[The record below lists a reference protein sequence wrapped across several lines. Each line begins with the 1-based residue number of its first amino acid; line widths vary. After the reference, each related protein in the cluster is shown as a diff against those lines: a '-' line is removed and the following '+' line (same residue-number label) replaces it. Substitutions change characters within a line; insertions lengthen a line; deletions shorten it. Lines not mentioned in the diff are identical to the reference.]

1 MEESSGA
8 RGAASDAPAV
18 DEEVGEREPSLLV
31 MSHNPIKPPP
41 PPGAPPRPAAPAA
54 APAAASGRFDGERPQ
69 QFALWAHNMA
79 RVAAAAL
86 VVLGVFGVL
95 WTSSGTYACKVRDRA
110 INGKLIRRGA
120 VVGGVNGTCVVG
132 AGADGGG
139 VAYRAACCDP
149 DGPARAENLGGS
161 PRRPRLR
168 LRRPAGPRPGAG
180 APGLRA
186 LDADGLGLL
195 PAARRAQGLLL
206 GAVGGFAC
214 TTRSTSLAGFLALVA
229 AACYEL
235 AFLRREAGD
244 GGRARSAKAGR
255 KPAHLREDDDAFSWR
270 ARLALLCSS
279 SNFATTFW
287 VGLYFGANALMF
299 AHTLAIWVEAI
310 RETERGLLRDD
321 LKLDGCDACPA
332 AGSKPYTRWRDAC
345 DLNKAALRNGP
356 LSYFA
361 PFAKAAG
368 CAAGVALNFNCALLV
383 LPVTRSVLILLN
395 GLGGNY
401 RAAQERSALFKKY
414 FESPFAR
421 YVPLAKN
428 VEFHKLVAWTMLA
441 LSLVHTVAH
450 FFNYWA
456 SPRYTVARFAKWGWG
471 GTSFVTGALVR
482 GNAPFLVARVEWIP
496 PVLAVHFRPADKR
509 DFDFAEG
516 TYVLLNCPF
525 VSRHEWHPFTISSA
539 RGDLAA
545 GARVALDDG
554 ETVVAVDPPAA
565 LPLRSRARWRRY
577 RRASADPA
585 TVCDDD
591 LLAAHETAHHDFV
604 SCHIKVHAAAPGEPP
619 TWTQALKDYLE
630 MMAPRR
636 DYPFHFTRRDDR
648 GELLLGRARARTS
661 GRS

>member
-1 MEESSGA
+1 
-8 RGAASDAPAV
+8 
-18 DEEVGEREPSLLV
+18 
-31 MSHNPIKPPP
+31 
-41 PPGAPPRPAAPAA
+41 
-54 APAAASGRFDGERPQ
+54 
-69 QFALWAHNMA
+69 
-79 RVAAAAL
+79 
-86 VVLGVFGVL
+86 
-95 WTSSGTYACKVRDRA
+95 
-110 INGKLIRRGA
+110 
-120 VVGGVNGTCVVG
+120 
-132 AGADGGG
+132 
-139 VAYRAACCDP
+139 
-149 DGPARAENLGGS
+149 
-161 PRRPRLR
+161 
-168 LRRPAGPRPGAG
+168 
-180 APGLRA
+180 
-186 LDADGLGLL
+186 
-195 PAARRAQGLLL
+195 
-206 GAVGGFAC
+206 
-214 TTRSTSLAGFLALVA
+214 
-229 AACYEL
+229 
-235 AFLRREAGD
+235 
-244 GGRARSAKAGR
+244 
-255 KPAHLREDDDAFSWR
+255 
-270 ARLALLCSS
+270 
-279 SNFATTFW
+279 
-287 VGLYFGANALMF
+287 MF

-368 CAAGVALNFNCALLV
+368 CVEINQRTSCVETVAYAHIEVVEDSISTQAAGVALNFNCALLV

-471 GTSFVTGALVR
+471 GTSFVTGALVLVAMFFIFTAASDAVKRANFEVFWVAHHFFLLYYAALLLHGPVFYLWSLVPLAAYAYERRRRVVR

-565 LPLRSRARWRRY
+565 LPLRARARWRRY

-648 GELLLGRARARTS
+648 GELLLGRARGPDLGQILRVDGPHAAPAMHYDKYGSVLVVGAGIGMTPCASVLTAMLKYRWRAGFKPEILHFYWVVAHGDVPAFEWPPRDEPGALPRVFTARQLFDELLSPAVSSKDQAAAMAAGGAAPNRFQDTWVWN
-661 GRS
+661 GRPQWDAIFEGVRAGRRHKDIGVCFCGTPVIGADLDRMCKKHSSTHDDCIFTLHKENF

>member
-41 PPGAPPRPAAPAA
+41 PPGARRGRPRRPRRRRPT
-54 APAAASGRFDGERPQ
+54 SGRFDGERPQ

-161 PRRPRLR
+161 LAVGLVSVFGGLLVLALEQAPRGFGLWMPTDWAFYRLR
-168 LRRPAGPRPGAG
+168 V
-180 APGLRA
+180 AP
-186 LDADGLGLL
+186 
-195 PAARRAQGLLL
+195 QGLLL

-345 DLNKAALRNGP
+345 DLNRAALRNGP

-361 PFAKAAG
+361 PFAK
-368 CAAGVALNFNCALLV
+368 AAGVALNFNCALLV

-428 VEFHKLVAWTMLA
+428 CAEFNHW
-441 LSLVHTVAH
+441 
-450 FFNYWA
+450 F
-456 SPRYTVARFAKWGWG
+456 GW
-471 GTSFVTGALVR
+471 S
-482 GNAPFLVARVEWIP
+482 
-496 PVLAVHFRPADKR
+496 
-509 DFDFAEG
+509 
-516 TYVLLNCPF
+516 
-525 VSRHEWHPFTISSA
+525 
-539 RGDLAA
+539 
-545 GARVALDDG
+545 
-554 ETVVAVDPPAA
+554 
-565 LPLRSRARWRRY
+565 
-577 RRASADPA
+577 
-585 TVCDDD
+585 
-591 LLAAHETAHHDFV
+591 
-604 SCHIKVHAAAPGEPP
+604 
-619 TWTQALKDYLE
+619 
-630 MMAPRR
+630 
-636 DYPFHFTRRDDR
+636 
-648 GELLLGRARARTS
+648 
-661 GRS
+661 